1 MERAIGVIDSGVG
14 GLTVVNEIMRQLPNE
29 QIVYLGDTKRCPY
42 GSREESEIK
51 EFTYSMVREIMTY
64 DLKMLVIACNTA
76 TAYTLK
82 DLKQMLDIPVIGVIK
97 PGSRAAISVT
107 QTKKIGIIGTEATIK
122 SRAYE
127 YSLKEINSDL
137 EVQRLACPSFVPM
150 IESGDYLKMNT
161 LEMIKEVLSPLT
173 NNKMIDT
180 LVLGC
185 THYPLI
191 AGEIGEVLGEDIH
204 IISSSGET
212 AREMSVILDQRN
224 LLSKDLISSHLFL
237 MTGNKDNFKLVY
249 ENIFDNRLSNFADVE
264 IKQIELKELEESYK

>member
-51 EFTYSMVREIMTY
+51 EFTYSMVRKIMTY

-82 DLKQMLDIPVIGVIK
+82 DLRKMLDIPVIGVIK

-122 SRAYE
+122 SKAYE

-150 IESGDYLKMNT
+150 IESGDYLRMNT
-161 LEMIKEVLSPLT
+161 SEMIKEVLSPLT
-173 NNKMIDT
+173 KNKMIDT

-191 AGEIGEVLGEDIH
+191 AEEIGEVLGEDIH

-224 LLSKDLISSHLFL
+224 LLSRELISSHLFL

>member
-1 MERAIGVIDSGVG
+1 MGKAIGVIDSGVG

-29 QIVYLGDTKRCPY
+29 RIVYLGDTKRCPY
-42 GSREESEIK
+42 GSREKSEIK
-51 EFTYSMVREIMTY
+51 EFTYSMVKYIMTY
-64 DLKMLVIACNTA
+64 NLKMLVIACNTA
-76 TAYTLK
+76 TAYTIK
-82 DLKQMLDIPVIGVIK
+82 DLRKALDIPVIGVIK

-122 SRAYE
+122 SKAYE

-137 EVQRLACPSFVPM
+137 EVERLACPSFVPM
-150 IESGDYLKMNT
+150 IESGDYLKTNT
-161 LEMIKEVLSPLT
+161 IETIREVLNPLIK
-173 NNKMIDT
+173 NKMIDT

-191 AGEIGEVLGEDIH
+191 ADEIGKALGEEVH

-212 AREMSVILDQRN
+212 AREMSVILEQRN
-224 LLSKDLISSHLFL
+224 LLSKKLEGSHLFL

-249 ENIFDNRLSNFADVE
+249 ENIFDNRLSSFSHVE
-264 IKQIELKELEESYK
+264 IKQIELKELEGSYN